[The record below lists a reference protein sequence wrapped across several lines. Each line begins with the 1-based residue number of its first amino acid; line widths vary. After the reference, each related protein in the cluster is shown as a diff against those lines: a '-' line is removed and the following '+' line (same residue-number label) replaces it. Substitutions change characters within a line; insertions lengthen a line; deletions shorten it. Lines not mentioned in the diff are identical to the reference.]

1 MSCSVAQ
8 MVHDEHIEIVRN
20 RVKRRTRAELSVT
33 PNVKQTV
40 YKFPDGVI
48 IRVNPEP
55 EPLETISED
64 EDEDKEYDENGD
76 EIQYEI
82 IIDEMKTTLL
92 APRFDFI
99 MSETKAY
106 AQIKRMAPKQMKRK
120 VIILGAPSVGMFFL
134 RVTPFASDKANIVG
148 KTSLTRQY
156 IQPPTYVE
164 GYFPTIEQTERK
176 HIMYDGIDYDC
187 EIIDT
192 AGQVRLL
199 PSLNPF
205 TFFHPHSLDMTP
217 LSRLTPQATLSLSV
231 HQHD

>member
-1 MSCSVAQ
+1 M
-8 MVHDEHIEIVRN
+8 I
-20 RVKRRTRAELSVT
+20 
-33 PNVKQTV
+33 
-40 YKFPDGVI
+40 
-48 IRVNPEP
+48 
-55 EPLETISED
+55 
-64 EDEDKEYDENGD
+64 
-76 EIQYEI
+76 
-82 IIDEMKTTLL
+82 
-92 APRFDFI
+92 
-99 MSETKAY
+99 
-106 AQIKRMAPKQMKRK
+106 
-120 VIILGAPSVGMFFL
+120 
-134 RVTPFASDKANIVG
+134 G